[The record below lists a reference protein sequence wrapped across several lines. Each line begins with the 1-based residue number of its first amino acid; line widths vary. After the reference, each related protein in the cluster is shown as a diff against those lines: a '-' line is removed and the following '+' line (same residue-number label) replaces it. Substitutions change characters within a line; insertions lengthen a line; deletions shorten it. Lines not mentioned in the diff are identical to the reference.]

1 MEIVS
6 LGPNQLTTK
15 TAGDRIKIK
24 TAIKKMRKELMTKVC
39 YSAFFANFVQQ
50 TNK

>member
-6 LGPNQLTTK
+6 LWPNRLTTK
-15 TAGDRIKIK
+15 PAGDRIK
-24 TAIKKMRKELMTKVC
+24 TTIKKMRKKLMTKVC
-39 YSAFFANFVQQ
+39 YSVFFANFVQQ